1 MLDNLINT
9 LEKYSPK
16 QLAFL
21 FIGLAVFSTII
32 EKIFAVVT
40 GLKYIPIHDISM
52 HLLYAIFFIWIWNTA
67 VIRNSRTIQLSNNVF
82 KICFWLFIT
91 FKSVEFITLIDS
103 EFLDYSLM
111 RTDGFFSLSSIG
123 QSKILGLGLK
133 GVFIYLVYFTSK
145 VCHKIIHFYHPEY
158 DINNHLKYGISLFF
172 FPIGIPII
180 HHDFIKFSIYQKME
194 QKDNTK
200 TVHSSAQLHTEYK
213 QIKRASY
220 DRVNKRRGGK

>member
-16 QLAFL
+16 QLAFF
-21 FIGLAVFSTII
+21 FIGLAVFSTLI

-40 GLKYIPIHDISM
+40 GIKYLPIHDISM
-52 HLLYAIFFIWIWNTA
+52 HVLYAIFFIWIWNIA
-67 VIRNSRTIQLSNNVF
+67 VIRNSWTIQLSNNVF

-91 FKSVEFITLIDS
+91 FKSVEFLTLIDS
-103 EFLDYSLM
+103 EFLDHSLM
-111 RTDGFFSLSSIG
+111 RTDGFFSLSSISR
-123 QSKILGLGLK
+123 SKILALSLK
-133 GVFIYLVYFTSK
+133 GVFIYMVYFTAK
-145 VCHKIIHFYHPEY
+145 VCHNLIQFYNPEY
-158 DINNHLKYGISLFF
+158 DVNNHLKYGILLFF

-180 HHDFIKFSIYQKME
+180 HHDFIKFSIYQKMQ
-194 QKDNTK
+194 QKNKTK

-220 DRVNKRRGGK
+220 DKVNKRRGRK